1 MIPAFRSALRARL
14 HRTALLALVLC
25 LARGTLA
32 LATTGPVAD
41 GPDADEAAA
50 AEAAEHTAADASSPT
65 ADSASQAAS
74 ERTRLNLLGEV
85 DSESGE
91 ARRNENV
98 RLTLIDNNVLKE
110 LLRRMGATAT
120 IVKDFEA
127 EKSFFGLEYGG
138 NPKASLHNPRSPGG
152 GLRGEVSW
160 SHQNSALSARSFF
173 QVGKVRPARTNDY
186 GVKLSAPVGPK
197 SALSLQLS
205 QRRLLGQVNG
215 NVLVPAA
222 DERTPLTNEPAKRA
236 LVERILGAYPSE
248 LPNRTDINERALNT
262 NAPQNIHNDRASAAL
277 DNILG
282 SDRLTLRYNVTLQH
296 VEAFQ
301 LVGGQN
307 PDTTTK
313 NHNARLTWNRSWS
326 PYTVTDVSA
335 GYERIGSLLVPEETS
350 LGAFYLFSRIL
361 QSIGPGSSIPID
373 RAQNMF
379 RCGVRI
385 ARRSGNHT
393 ISGGFETL
401 RKQVNG
407 FESNNHRGTFSFRA
421 DFGRNAVA
429 NLLTGTP
436 SAFRFAIGNAHR
448 GFRNRSG
455 VAFVQDA
462 WKVLPDLTLQLG
474 LRFEP
479 VGGPVEVNSLSEI
492 PYDADRNNLAPSLG
506 FAYSPP
512 GRWGVLRGAYGLH
525 YGQIFNATFM
535 QTRSNTPG
543 VLTVVVNAP
552 NLIEPFRE
560 LSPGDLNPNARSILY
575 SLDPELSTP
584 YSHQYNFS
592 WTFQTRREWSLEL
605 GYVGSRSH
613 RLLNQRYTNRA
624 HPVDGIAQITRTI
637 NRRRADPRY
646 FDVLRT
652 VNGSIGYFDAAKATL
667 RIPNWAGLNL
677 DASYWWSKAIDL
689 ASDYTNT
696 AVDRDG
702 RRARSPSEFDVWGYM
717 KGLSEFDQP
726 HAVMFRMNYAVPGK
740 RRLPRP
746 LRSVLGGWQASSV
759 VLWKAGTPFGV
770 RAGSDSPGIGNVDG
784 AGSDRP
790 NLSDT
795 SLLGR
800 VINHPDTSRE
810 QLPLS
815 AFEFMR
821 PTDAGGNLGRNT
833 FRKDGVWNVNT
844 ALSRRILLPKKAS
857 LLVRAESLNLLNHP
871 QFAEP
876 DINLASRTFGAI
888 TNTLN
893 DGRAFRF
900 TLQVAF

>member
-1 MIPAFRSALRARL
+1 MIVEFLSACRRGLRRPVAVVLPAG
-14 HRTALLALVLC
+14 VLY
-25 LARGTLA
+25 GTLVA
-32 LATTGPVAD
+32 APAGPGAST
-41 GPDADEAAA
+41 PDSSGARAS
-50 AEAAEHTAADASSPT
+50 EAAEDAAVAATSTPGASPEPES
-65 ADSASQAAS
+65 S

-127 EKSFFGLEYGG
+127 ERSFFGLEYGG
-138 NPKASLHNPRSPGG
+138 TPKASLHVPRASRGG
-152 GLRGEVSW
+152 IHGEVSW

-173 QVGKVRPARTNDY
+173 QVGDVRPARTNDY
-186 GVKLSAPVGPK
+186 GLKFSAPVGAR
-197 SALSLQLS
+197 SALSVQMS

-222 DERTPLTNEPAKRA
+222 DERAPLTTDPAKRA
-236 LVERILGAYPSE
+236 LVERILGAYPAE
-248 LPNRTDINERALNT
+248 LPNRTDINDRALNS
-262 NAPQNIHNDRASAAL
+262 NAPQNIHNDRVSSAL
-277 DNILG
+277 DNTLG
-282 SDRLTLRYNVTLQH
+282 SNRLTLRYNVTLQH

-313 NHNARLTWNRSWS
+313 NHSARLTWNRSWS
-326 PYTVTDVSA
+326 PYTTTDASA
-335 GYERIGSLLVPEETS
+335 GFERIGSLLVPEETS

-361 QSIGPGSSIPID
+361 QSIGPSSSIPID
-373 RAQNMF
+373 RAQNVF
-379 RCGVRI
+379 RYG
-385 ARRSGNHT
+385 ARLSRRAGNHT
-393 ISGGFETL
+393 ITTGFETL

-421 DFGRNAVA
+421 DFERDAVS
-429 NLLTGTP
+429 NLLAGTP
-436 SAFRFAIGNAHR
+436 SQYRFAIGNAHR

-455 VAFVQDA
+455 LAFAQDT
-462 WKVLPDLTLQLG
+462 WKLVPGLTLQLG

-479 VGGPVEVNSLSEI
+479 VGSPVEVDDLSEI
-492 PYDADRNNLAPSLG
+492 PYDADRNNFAPSFG

-525 YGQIFNATFM
+525 YGQLFNATFM
-535 QTRSNTPG
+535 QSRFNTPG

-552 NLIEPFRE
+552 NLIEPFKD
-560 LSPGDLNPNARSILY
+560 LSPSDLDPSARSIRYELE
-575 SLDPELSTP
+575 PELSTP

-592 WTFQTRREWSLEL
+592 WTVETRREWALEL

-637 NRRRADPRY
+637 NLRRADPRY

-652 VNGSIGYFDAAKATL
+652 VNGSIGYFDAAKASL
-667 RIPNWAGLNL
+667 RIPSWAGLNL

-689 ASDYTNT
+689 ASNYTNT
-696 AVDRDG
+696 AVSRDG
-702 RRARSPSEFDVWGYM
+702 RLARSPNEFDVWGYM

-726 HAVMFRMNYAVPGK
+726 HALLFRINYAVAGK

-746 LRSVLGGWQASSV
+746 LRAVLGGWQASSV
-759 VLWKAGTPFGV
+759 VLWKSGTPFGI

-790 NLSDT
+790 NLADT
-795 SLLGR
+795 SILGR
-800 VINHPDTSRE
+800 IVNHPDTSLS
-810 QLPLS
+810 QLPRS
-815 AFEFMR
+815 AFEFIR
-821 PTDAGGNLGRNT
+821 PTDPSGNLGRNT

-857 LLVRAESLNLLNHP
+857 LLLRAESLNLLNHP

-900 TLQVAF
+900 TLQVSF